1 MNSLALGFQ
10 KSEPMKYTHYLNQ
23 LILELETSMEY
34 ETDIT
39 LVNLVRIQNLS
50 ERIAG
55 FVSPLGDAAEMATFP
70 AISSLSRESYVASFQ
85 NELDTLRANLP
96 PALKVDKIFQTYL
109 NSAAL
114 RLHQPPSID
123 SDLINSLSKSLS
135 SFDGPGSPLDGFY
148 QSHSALVT
156 WFNTWLSIPVA
167 NYYCQTTATC
177 SLIIYGVSMLGR
189 WAKLV
194 TPAALSTGHAPIPF
208 PDDPSYDERRH
219 TDSMSPTD
227 HPSASSGV
235 SAAETANASQSSLDK
250 EPCGYSDHNAQTKA
264 DPGLPTAVAELQ
276 ARLKKQPGLN
286 IDIVAILSTIQQR
299 FQQVAV
305 SLQRSSLDRETKHPN
320 VWALSAIKLLITRAK
335 LERWAELV
343 AAGTEALSLEDRLTQ
358 DSIMGDV
365 GRNPLQDGFL
375 DEADMSMMPD
385 FGDGFGTNWM
395 MDLMPQMQGQM
406 QNTDP
411 SMWDDGYVDWSS
423 IVMNSM
429 GGAGQ

>member
-1 MNSLALGFQ
+1 
-10 KSEPMKYTHYLNQ
+10 MKYTHYINQ
-23 LILELETSMEY
+23 SILELEASMEY
-34 ETDIT
+34 ETDIN

-50 ERIAG
+50 ERIADC
-55 FVSPLGDAAEMATFP
+55 VSAMGDTEGMATFP
-70 AISSLSRESYVASFQ
+70 TIPSLPREAYVASFQ

-96 PALKVDKIFQTYL
+96 PSLKVDKIFQTYL

-123 SDLINSLSKSLS
+123 SKLINSLSKSLS
-135 SFDGPGSPLDGFY
+135 SFDGPGSSLDAFY
-148 QSHSALVT
+148 QSHSALIT
-156 WFNTWLSIPVA
+156 WFNTWLSVPVS

-194 TPAALSTGHAPIPF
+194 TPSTLSTGNAPIPF
-208 PDDPSYDERRH
+208 PEDPSYDERRH
-219 TDSMSPTD
+219 TGSLSPSD
-227 HPSASSGV
+227 HPSTSSGV
-235 SAAETANASQSSLDK
+235 SAAETANEEGSLDP
-250 EPCGYSDHNAQTKA
+250 EPCEYGDHNAQTKA
-264 DPGLPTAVAELQ
+264 DPSLPAAVAELQ
-276 ARLKKQPGLN
+276 ARLKQQPGLN

-299 FQQVAV
+299 FQKVAV
-305 SLQRSSLDRETKHPN
+305 SLQSSSLDSETKSPN
-320 VWALSAIKLLITRAK
+320 VWGLSAIKLLITRAK
-335 LERWAELV
+335 LERWADLV
-343 AAGTEALSLEDRLTQ
+343 AVGTEALSLEDRVTQ
-358 DSIMGDV
+358 DSIMSDV

-385 FGDGFGTNWM
+385 FGDGFGANWM

-411 SMWDDGYVDWSS
+411 AMWVDGYVDWSS

-429 GGAGQ
+429 GSAEQ